1 MENANIEFPKETLV
15 EISKKA
21 LERRTGARGL
31 RSIFEDFM
39 LDVMYDL
46 PSDGKGSVY
55 VVTPEVITGKT
66 SLIPQKL
73 RKSA

>member
-1 MENANIEFPKETLV
+1 MENAILEFSGETLI

-21 LERRTGARGL
+21 LERKTGARAL

-46 PSDGKGSVY
+46 PTSGKRSSY
-55 VVTPEVITGKT
+55 TVTPEVVNGK
-66 SLIPQKL
+66 SRLIPQKL